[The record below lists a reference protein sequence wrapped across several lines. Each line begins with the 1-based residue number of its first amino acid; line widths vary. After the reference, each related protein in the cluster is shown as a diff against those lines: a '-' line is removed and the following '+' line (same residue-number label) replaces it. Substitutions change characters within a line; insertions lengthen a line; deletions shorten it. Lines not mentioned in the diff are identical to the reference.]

1 MDPDRLRDLIRGLPR
16 SGPGSDA
23 ATAEALAR
31 LGRLPPAPRV
41 LDIGCGP
48 GRQALVLARGTG
60 GHVTAVDV
68 DPAGLSRLADAAADL
83 GLADRIATRQAD
95 MRALPFP
102 PGSFDLIWSEGAAYI
117 MGFAAALAAWRP
129 LLETGGAMAVTELT
143 WLVDRPPAPAAAFW
157 AANHPAMA
165 TVGENCAAAE
175 AAGYRIVETFALP
188 ASAWWDEYYDPLSV
202 RVAGMR
208 RSHGG
213 DTAWVR
219 LLDAIDAEVDLYRRY
234 AEAYGYVFYLLRKKP
249 GALVR

>member
-1 MDPDRLRDLIRGLPR
+1 MDLDRLRELFRGLPR
-16 SGPGSDA
+16 GGPGSDA

-48 GRQALVLARGTG
+48 GRQALVLAHRSG

-68 DPAGLSRLADAAADL
+68 DPTNLSRLADAAADQ
-83 GLADRIATRQAD
+83 GLADRIVAREAD
-95 MRALPFP
+95 MRALPFQ

-129 LLETGGAMAVTELT
+129 FLETGGAMAVTELT

-175 AAGYRIVETFALP
+175 AAGYRIVDTFALP
-188 ASAWWDEYYDPLSV
+188 AAAWWDEYYDPLSA
-202 RVAGMR
+202 RAAELR
-208 RSHGG
+208 RRHGG
-213 DTAWVR
+213 DMAWVR
-219 LLDAIDAEVDLYRRY
+219 LLDAVEAEIDLYRRH
-234 AEAYGYVFYLLRKKP
+234 AEAYGYVFYLLRRKP